1 MGEVQGIKEK
11 GNQYESINAQD
22 FDRYDVVFRLLNWTR
37 NFQREDYTFRVL
49 KSNKNEK
56 VAYAVCVNFPF
67 EKYWINED
75 TYKYIQKVNCNKV
88 GILC

>member
-1 MGEVQGIKEK
+1 MYKNLEVGDYVLIRDNSKWSGK
-11 GNQYESINAQD
+11 VCLIESVD
-22 FDRYDVVFRLLNWTR
+22 
-37 NFQREDYTFRVL
+37 
-49 KSNKNEK
+49 EK

-88 GILC
+88 G